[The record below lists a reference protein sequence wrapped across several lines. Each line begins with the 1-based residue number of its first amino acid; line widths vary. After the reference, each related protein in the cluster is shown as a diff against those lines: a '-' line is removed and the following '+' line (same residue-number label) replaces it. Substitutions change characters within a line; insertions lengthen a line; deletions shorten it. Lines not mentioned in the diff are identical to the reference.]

1 MDSTTVELA
10 DGPNGANGGMCF
22 AANLVII
29 PVMLTSVQPTQIEN
43 KLDRILLKVQKP
55 GRYVGGELNSIVKDW
70 DAVQTKVAFVFPDIY
85 DIGVSNVGL
94 KILYD
99 QVNQRGDA
107 LAERAYAPWFD
118 MEALMRQHGIP
129 LYALESKRPLACFDL
144 IGFTL
149 PYETLYTNTLN
160 VLDLSGIPLRSA
172 DRDETHPI
180 VIAGGHATM
189 NPEPMHAFIDAFVIG
204 EGEEVIHDIINV
216 IQAVK
221 GKRKEERD
229 DLFLLSSF
237 DARQQLLHALAKI
250 QGVYVPSL
258 YEAYY
263 LEDDTVSH
271 IEPIVAD
278 IPKIITKRLVAKLP
292 PPPTRFIV
300 PNVDIVHN
308 RISVEI
314 MRGCTRGCRFC
325 HAGMITRPV
334 RERSVDEVMQALE
347 ESIKHSG
354 FEEIALLSLSSSDY
368 SHVLE
373 LVTRVGER
381 FGDTHLKVSLPSLR
395 IESVS
400 IDLMEKLKDKRS
412 GGFTLAPEAATERM
426 RRIINK
432 FVPDE
437 EVINTTREIYARGW
451 TTIKLYFMIGHPSE
465 TLEDV
470 QAIADL
476 CKRVIAEGRKVAGM
490 RVKLNAGVSTFVPK
504 SQTPFQWV
512 SCDTPEQIK
521 AKQALL
527 RRELGRDRNIKLSL
541 TDAEDSFLEAW
552 LSRGD
557 RRMAEVVYTAW
568 KNGAKFDAWFEGRK
582 YQTWINA
589 FAERGLDPLFY
600 THRQRRTDEVFP
612 WEHITAAVR
621 KNFLFQDFRQSLE
634 GQIRVDCR
642 LNCFA
647 CGILPTFAQMR
658 RENPGEGWKCPDV
671 KSPARAVSSE
681 SVIGHQP
688 ALSGVEGLSLNS
700 LPMVG
705 D

>member
-1 MDSTTVELA
+1 
-10 DGPNGANGGMCF
+10 
-22 AANLVII
+22 
-29 PVMLTSVQPTQIEN
+29 MLTPEQIES

-55 GRYVGGELNSIVKDW
+55 GRYVGGELNSTLKDW
-70 DAVQTKVAFVFPDIY
+70 DSVQTRVAFVFPDIY

-99 QVNQRGDA
+99 QVNQRDDA
-107 LAERAYAPWFD
+107 LAERAYAPWLD
-118 MEALMRQHGIP
+118 MEALMREHGIP

-144 IGFTL
+144 VGFTL
-149 PYETLYTNTLN
+149 PYETLYTNALN
-160 VLDLSGIPLRSA
+160 VLDLAGIPVRSA

-180 VIAGGHATM
+180 IIAGGHSTM

-204 EGEEVIHDIINV
+204 EGEEVIHDIID
-216 IQAVK
+216 AVQTWK
-221 GKRKEERD
+221 VESRNPLSTFHRKD
-229 DLFLLSSF
+229 VLHQL
-237 DARQQLLHALAKI
+237 ARI
-250 QGVYVPSL
+250 PGVYVPTF
-258 YEAYY
+258 YQTNY
-263 LEDDTVSH
+263 LEDGTVSH
-271 IEPIVAD
+271 IEPTIPE
-278 IPKIITKRLVAKLP
+278 IPKVITKRVVAKLP
-292 PPPTRFIV
+292 PPPTKFIV
-300 PNVDIVHN
+300 PNIDIVHN
-308 RISVEI
+308 RVSVEI

-334 RERSVDEVMQALE
+334 RERPVDEVVEALE
-347 ESIKHSG
+347 AAIKSSG

-368 SHVLE
+368 TNVLE
-373 LVTRVGER
+373 LVTKVGEK
-381 FGDTHLKVSLPSLR
+381 FGGTHLKVSLPSLR

-432 FVPDE
+432 FIPDE
-437 EVINTTREIYARGW
+437 DILNTTREIYSRGW

-476 CKRVIAEGRKVAGM
+476 CKHVIAEGRKVAGM
-490 RVKLNAGVSTFVPK
+490 RVKLNAGVNTFIPK

-512 SCDTPEQIK
+512 SCDTPEQIR
-521 AKQALL
+521 AKQTLL
-527 RRELGRDRNIKLSL
+527 RRELGRDRNIKLSFA
-541 TDAEDSFLEAW
+541 TAEDSFLEAW

-557 RRMAEVVYTAW
+557 RKMAEVVYSAW
-568 KNGAKFDAWFEGRK
+568 KSGSKFDAWQEGK
-582 YQTWINA
+582 NYSAWMNA
-589 FAERGLDPLFY
+589 FEEHSLDPLFY

-642 LNCFA
+642 LDCFA

-658 RENPGEGWKCPDV
+658 RENPGEAWKCPDV
-671 KSPARAVSSE
+671 KSPSRKVISDQVISNQL
-681 SVIGHQP
+681 SV
-688 ALSGVEGLSLNS
+688 
-700 LPMVG
+700 VG

>member
-1 MDSTTVELA
+1 
-10 DGPNGANGGMCF
+10 
-22 AANLVII
+22 
-29 PVMLTSVQPTQIEN
+29 MLTPEQIET

-55 GRYVGGELNSIVKDW
+55 GRYVGGELNSAHKNW
-70 DAVQTKVAFVFPDIY
+70 DAVQTRVAFVFPDIY

-99 QVNQRGDA
+99 QVNQRDDA
-107 LAERAYAPWFD
+107 LAERAYAPWLD
-118 MEALMRQHGIP
+118 MEALMREHGIP

-144 IGFTL
+144 VGFTL
-149 PYETLYTNTLN
+149 PYETLYTNALN
-160 VLDLSGIPLRSA
+160 VLDLAGIPVRSA

-180 VIAGGHATM
+180 IIAGGHSAM

-204 EGEEVIHDIINV
+204 EGEEVIHDIIE
-216 IQAVK
+216 IVK
-221 GKRKEERD
+221 TWKVESRNPLSTFHRD
-229 DLFLLSSF
+229 EAL
-237 DARQQLLHALAKI
+237 RQLAGVP
-250 QGVYVPSL
+250 GVYIPSL
-258 YEAYY
+258 YKANY
-263 LEDDTVSH
+263 LDDGTVSH
-271 IEPIVAD
+271 IEPTVAD
-278 IPKIITKRLVAKLP
+278 VPKVVTKRVVAKLP
-292 PPPTRFIV
+292 PPPTKFIV
-300 PNVDIVHN
+300 PNIDIVHN
-308 RISVEI
+308 RVSVEI

-334 RERSVDEVMQALE
+334 RERPVDEVLTALE
-347 ESIKHSG
+347 AAVQSSG
-354 FEEIALLSLSSSDY
+354 FEEVALLSLSSSDY
-368 SHVLE
+368 TNVLE
-373 LVTRVGER
+373 LVTKVGEK
-381 FGDTHLKVSLPSLR
+381 FGGKHLKISLPSLR

-432 FVPDE
+432 FIPDE
-437 EVINTTREIYARGW
+437 DILNTTREIYARGW

-490 RVKLNAGVSTFVPK
+490 RVKLNAGVGTFVPK

-512 SCDTPEQIK
+512 ACDTPEQIR

-557 RRMAEVVYTAW
+557 RKMAEVVYSAW
-568 KNGAKFDAWFEGRK
+568 KKGSKFDAWQEGKKYDAWMSAFE
-582 YQTWINA
+582 
-589 FAERGLDPLFY
+589 EHGLDPLFY

-612 WEHITAAVR
+612 WEHITSAVR
-621 KNFLFQDFRQSLE
+621 KSFLFQDFRQSLE

-647 CGILPTFAQMR
+647 CGILPTFAQTR
-658 RENPGEGWKCPDV
+658 RENPGDVWKCPDV
-671 KSPARAVSSE
+671 KSPAKKVISE
-681 SVIGHQP
+681 A
-688 ALSGVEGLSLNS
+688 ALSNQLAV
-700 LPMVG
+700 VG

>member
-1 MDSTTVELA
+1 MLPLA
-10 DGPNGANGGMCF
+10 
-22 AANLVII
+22 
-29 PVMLTSVQPTQIEN
+29 QPAQIEN

-70 DAVQTKVAFVFPDIY
+70 EKVHIKVAFVFPDIY

-99 QVNQRGDA
+99 QVNQREDA
-107 LAERAYAPWFD
+107 LAERAYLPWFD
-118 MEALMRQHGIP
+118 MEALMRQHDIP

-160 VLDLSGIPLRSA
+160 ALDLAGIPIRSA
-172 DRDETHPI
+172 DRDETHPVI
-180 VIAGGHATM
+180 IAGGHSTM

-216 IQAVK
+216 IQKHKLSLRA
-221 GKRKEERD
+221 KRSNPHASEEIASGYRH
-229 DLFLLSSF
+229 DLL
-237 DARQQLLHALAKI
+237 RELAHI
-250 QGVYVPSL
+250 PGVYVPQFH
-258 YEAYY
+258 EVFY
-263 LEDDTVSH
+263 LEDGTVSH
-271 IEPIVAD
+271 IEPTLPD

-292 PPPTRFIV
+292 PPPTQFIV

-308 RISVEI
+308 RVSVEI

-334 RERSVDEVMQALE
+334 RERSVDEIMQALE
-347 ESIKHSG
+347 ESIKNSG

-373 LVTRVGER
+373 LVTRVGEK

-432 FVPDE
+432 YIPDE
-437 EVINTTREIYARGW
+437 DIINTTREIYRRGW

-490 RVKLNAGVSTFVPK
+490 KVKLNAGVSTFVPK

-512 SCDTPEQIK
+512 SCDTPEQIR

-541 TDAEDSFLEAW
+541 TEAEDSFLEAW

-557 RRMAEVVYTAW
+557 RRLAEVVYTSW
-568 KNGAKFDAWFEGRK
+568 KNGAKFDAWQEGRK
-582 YQTWINA
+582 YETWIKA
-589 FAERGLDPLFY
+589 FTEHGLDPLFY

-647 CGILPTFAQMR
+647 CGILPTFANMR
-658 RENPGEGWKCPDV
+658 RENPGEVWKCPDV
-671 KSPARAVSSE
+671 KSPKSPAPKVTIRRAFE
-681 SVIGHQP
+681 
-688 ALSGVEGLSLNS
+688 E
-700 LPMVG
+700 LPVVG

>member
-1 MDSTTVELA
+1 
-10 DGPNGANGGMCF
+10 
-22 AANLVII
+22 
-29 PVMLTSVQPTQIEN
+29 MLTPEQIEL

-70 DAVQTKVAFVFPDIY
+70 DTIQTKVAFVFPDIY

-99 QVNQRGDA
+99 QVNQREDS
-107 LAERAYAPWFD
+107 LAERAYAPWLD
-118 MEALMRQHGIP
+118 MEALMREQGIP
-129 LYALESKRPLACFDL
+129 LYTLESKRPLASFDI

-149 PYETLYTNTLN
+149 PYETLYTNALN
-160 VLDLSGIPLRSA
+160 VLDLAGIPIRSA

-180 VIAGGHATM
+180 IVAGGHSTM

-216 IQAVK
+216 VQKFRGSKDGMLVSANLPAF
-221 GKRKEERD
+221 KRE
-229 DLFLLSSF
+229 DLLQELS
-237 DARQQLLHALAKI
+237 KI
-250 QGVYVPSL
+250 PGVYVPCF
-258 YEAYY
+258 YETSYM
-263 LEDDTVSH
+263 DDGTVAATV
-271 IEPIVAD
+271 PIVSD
-278 IPKIITKRLVAKLP
+278 VPRVITKRIVPILP

-300 PNVDIVHN
+300 PNIDVVHN
-308 RISVEI
+308 RVSVEI

-334 RERSVDEVMQALE
+334 RERTVDEVIEAAE
-347 ESIKHSG
+347 AAIKYSG
-354 FEEIALLSLSSSDY
+354 FEDLALLSLSSSDY
-368 SHVLE
+368 TNILE
-373 LVTRVGER
+373 LVTKVAEKFAGK
-381 FGDTHLKVSLPSLR
+381 HLNIGLPSLR

-400 IDLMEKLKDKRS
+400 IDLMEKLRENGRAS
-412 GGFTLAPEAATERM
+412 GFTLAPEAATERM

-432 FVPDE
+432 FIPDE
-437 EVINTTREIYARGW
+437 EIINTTREIYRRGW
-451 TTIKLYFMIGHPSE
+451 TTVKLYFMIGHPSE

-476 CKRVIAEGRKVAGM
+476 CKRVIAEGRKVIGM
-490 RVKLNAGVSTFVPK
+490 KAKLNAGVSTFVPK

-541 TDAEDSFLEAW
+541 TSAEDSYLEAW

-557 RRMAEVVYTAW
+557 RRIAEVVYSAW
-568 KNGAKFDAWFEGRK
+568 KGGSKFDAWDEGKKYDAWMKAFE
-582 YQTWINA
+582 
-589 FAERGLDPLFY
+589 EHGLDPLFY

-642 LNCFA
+642 LNCYA
-647 CGILPTFAQMR
+647 CGILPTFADLR
-658 RENPGEGWKCPDV
+658 RENPGEVWQCPDV
-671 KSPARAVSSE
+671 KSPVTANQAAQSS
-681 SVIGHQP
+681 
-688 ALSGVEGLSLNS
+688 LK
-700 LPMVG
+700 LPIVG